1 MGKAWDQ
8 NKISSIHC
16 FGDSLTEGYGVRQ
29 GEGWIELLDK
39 RMKSISFYNHGVCG
53 ALAVDILDS
62 LFASS
67 FHPEEGEGF
76 FFMAGTNDILNSL
89 QLSVLER
96 DVSRGIRSLS
106 YQVPLTV
113 GIPPL
118 TTKNSIETGWQAS
131 YVYERN
137 LQDLREYAAFLRNL
151 AEKEGIPSIDFCRG
165 LPADDRWFTDGVHP
179 NSKGYDKM
187 AQMAMKVWKK

>member
-1 MGKAWDQ
+1 MGKTWDKNQ
-8 NKISSIHC
+8 ITAIHC

-29 GEGWIELLDK
+29 GEGWVDLLGK
-39 RMKSISFYNHGVCG
+39 WMKSISFYNHGVCG

-62 LFASS
+62 LFEAS
-67 FHPEEGEGF
+67 FRPEEGEAF
-76 FFMAGTNDILNSL
+76 FFMAGTNDILTGL

-96 DVSRGIRSLS
+96 DVSRGIRSMARA
-106 YQVPLTV
+106 VPLTL
-113 GIPPL
+113 GIPPQ
-118 TTKNSIETGWQAS
+118 TTANSIETGWQAA

-137 LQDLREYAAFLRNL
+137 RKDLAEYARFLRNL
-151 AEKEGIPSIDFCRG
+151 AKDEGIPSIDFFRG

-187 AQMAMKVWKK
+187 AQLAMKVWKK